1 MRERF
6 YYPVLHKLS
15 YSWDQLTTQQFL
27 AVFQGLSLTGPSVF
41 KPEMM
46 NMVLNKFVG
55 SLEQMKFEEVMT
67 FFELFVKCCNQ
78 VKFDNKKVGELI
90 DITAVIEFT
99 N

>member
-1 MRERF
+1 
-6 YYPVLHKLS
+6 
-15 YSWDQLTTQQFL
+15 
-27 AVFQGLSLTGPSVF
+27 
-41 KPEMM
+41 MM

-90 DITAVIEFT
+90 DITAVIEYT